1 MKLFNKVGKAKKK
14 WRSKAWIVDCHKTKL
29 TIMSSTS
36 IKPKHVPPWIYR
48 KLQSSIN
55 DTPANSNLGKD
66 WETPYIYNTGLLQ
79 TQIESPE
86 PLHEAC

>member
-1 MKLFNKVGKAKKK
+1 MKLFNKVRKAKKK

-29 TIMSSTS
+29 TIMFSTS

-48 KLQSSIN
+48 KLQTSIN
-55 DTPANSNLGKD
+55 NAVENSNLSRD

-79 TQIESPE
+79 TQTESPE
-86 PLHEAC
+86 TLHEAY